1 MSKIEIK
8 KIIRKYGENLKK
20 ERFPFSNI
28 YLFGSYAKGNY
39 NKDSDID
46 IAIISDISTDNVE
59 KNRLS
64 LWKAR
69 RNVDYRIEPYFFTE
83 KDFANNSDPLAY
95 EIRKT
100 GFIIL

>member
-1 MSKIEIK
+1 MSKTEIK
-8 KIIRKYGENLKK
+8 RIIREYGENLKK
-20 ERFPFSNI
+20 ERFPFSSI

-46 IAIISDISTDNVE
+46 IAIVSDISAENME
-59 KNRLS
+59 KKRLS
-64 LWKAR
+64 IWRAR
-69 RNVDYRIEPYFFTE
+69 RNVDYRIEPHLFTE

-100 GFIIL
+100 GFIVI